1 MTSQPRAKDSSGF
14 PVTKVYFRS
23 DYRAKGGHSDLT
35 WEIPGKETVT
45 TGPATYVAFTDFQC
59 GHSWYVVQTGVNDIL
74 HIITLGN
81 NMVQGQYPIYFHS
94 LQIAQGNYTGTTL
107 AAAIG
112 VACNTISSD
121 GTGATY
127 NCSFVTSTSKIHL
140 TQTGGNAFK
149 VPSLTWLAL
158 NDFGG
163 QRLQNPPAIAPLIN
177 VPDPFDSDPSGYTIN
192 WKSGPVH
199 ILRLDSIYIRCPE
212 LGHSTIDP
220 SSGRRD
226 IVRRVPV
233 TSEYSE
239 VLVSSDDQ
247 SPDWLPCVN
256 RVIRQL
262 TLRLTDANSKS
273 LTLESP
279 WSCSIVFQSF
289 PEL

>member
-1 MTSQPRAKDSSGF
+1 
-14 PVTKVYFRS
+14 
-23 DYRAKGGHSDLT
+23 
-35 WEIPGKETVT
+35 
-45 TGPATYVAFTDFQC
+45 
-59 GHSWYVVQTGVNDIL
+59 
-74 HIITLGN
+74 
-81 NMVQGQYPIYFHS
+81 MVQGQFPLYFHS

-107 AAAIG
+107 AASLGA
-112 VACNTISSD
+112 ACNTISSD
-121 GTGATY
+121 GTGAQYSCT
-127 NCSFVTSTSKIHL
+127 FVTSTSKIHL
-140 TQTGGNAFK
+140 TQSGGNSFM

-163 QRLQNPPAIAPLIN
+163 QRLQHPPSIASLIN
-177 VPDPFDSDPSGYTIN
+177 VPDPYDVDVSGFTTS

-226 IVRRVPV
+226 IVRRIPV

-247 SPDWLPCVN
+247 SPDWLPCHN
-256 RVIRQL
+256 RVLRRL
-262 TLRLTDANSKS
+262 TLRLTDVNGKS
-273 LTLESP
+273 LSLDSP
-279 WSCSIVFQSF
+279 WSCSIVFQSY